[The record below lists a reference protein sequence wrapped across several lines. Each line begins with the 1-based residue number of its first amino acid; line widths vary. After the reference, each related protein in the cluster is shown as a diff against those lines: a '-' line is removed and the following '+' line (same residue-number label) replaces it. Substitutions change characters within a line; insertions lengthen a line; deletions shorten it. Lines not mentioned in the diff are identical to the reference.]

1 MILLKRDVYFAEA
14 ENLYINEHMT
24 LKDIASKLNVSEKT
38 VRAWKKQGG
47 WETKRK
53 KYLKSKTSFHEELYD
68 FSRKLMCSIKEDLE
82 NGEKVDSGRLYTF
95 ARLLP
100 LITKVK
106 EYEDIAAKSEEK
118 DTNKG
123 LTKDIIKMIEREV
136 LNLE

>member
-1 MILLKRDVYFAEA
+1 MVKRDVYFAEA
-14 ENLYINEHMT
+14 ESLYINKYMS
-24 LKDIASKLNVSEKT
+24 LKDIASRLNLNEKT
-38 VRAWKKQGG
+38 VRAWKNIGE
-47 WETKRK
+47 WESKRK
-53 KYLKSKTSFHEELYD
+53 QFLECKSSFHEELYD

-82 NGEKVDSGRLYTF
+82 NGEKVDSSRLYTF

-106 EYEDIAAKSEEK
+106 EYEEIAAKSEEK